1 MGRLLGLDVGRKR
14 TGMAVTDPLRI
25 IPDGMGYASTGE
37 IPDRVRDYCQREEVD
52 AIIIGLPK
60 QADNTPSESEK
71 YITPLINRLRKL
83 LPTMPIIRYDERFT
97 SVIAN
102 RTLLESGMGRMK
114 RREKGLVDEIS
125 AVIILRDFLES
136 RTYREMQERGEI

>member
-1 MGRLLGLDVGRKR
+1 
-14 TGMAVTDPLRI
+14 
-25 IPDGMGYASTGE
+25 
-37 IPDRVRDYCQREEVD
+37 
-52 AIIIGLPK
+52 
-60 QADNTPSESEK
+60 
-71 YITPLINRLRKL
+71 
-83 LPTMPIIRYDERFT
+83 MPIIRYDERFT

-102 RTLLESGMGRMK
+102 RTLVESGMGRMK

>member
-60 QADNTPSESEK
+60 QADNSPSESEK

-83 LPTMPIIRYDERFT
+83 LPTMLIIRRALHF
-97 SVIAN
+97 SN
-102 RTLLESGMGRMK
+102 RQSDP
-114 RREKGLVDEIS
+114 RRERNGADEE
-125 AVIILRDFLES
+125 AGERAGRRDQ
-136 RTYREMQERGEI
+136 RRDHPA

>member
-14 TGMAVTDPLRI
+14 TGIAVTDPLRI
-25 IPDGMGYASTGE
+25 IPSGLGYASTGE
-37 IPDRVRDYCQREEVD
+37 IPDRVRSYCAEEEVD
-52 AIIIGLPK
+52 AIVVGLPK

-71 YITPLINRLRKL
+71 YITPLVNRLRKL
-83 LPTMPIIRYDERFT
+83 LPEMPILRYDERFT

-102 RTLLESGMGRMK
+102 RTLLQSGMGRMK

-136 RTYREMQERGEI
+136 RMYQELVEEGKL